1 MKKSLHKVAA
11 SKTRTIP
18 AGIFKAKCLALMD
31 EVQRKSESLVITK
44 RGKPI
49 VKVVPVPAEDDDLF
63 GFMRG
68 KVAITGDIVSPAIP
82 LEEWNLD

>member
-1 MKKSLHKVAA
+1 MKRSRTRVTAD
-11 SKTRTIP
+11 KTRTVP
-18 AGIFKAKCLALMD
+18 AGVFKAKCLALMD

-44 RGKPI
+44 RGKPV
-49 VKVVPVPAEDDDLF
+49 VKVVPVPPEDDDLF

-68 KVAITGDIVSPAIP
+68 KIAITGDIISPAIP

>member
-1 MKKSLHKVAA
+1 MKRPSQKVAA
-11 SKTRTIP
+11 AKTRTVP
-18 AGIFKAKCLALMD
+18 AGVFKAKCLALMD

-49 VKVVPVPAEDDDLF
+49 VKVVPVPAENDDLF

-68 KVAITGDIVSPAIP
+68 KIAITGDIVSPAIP